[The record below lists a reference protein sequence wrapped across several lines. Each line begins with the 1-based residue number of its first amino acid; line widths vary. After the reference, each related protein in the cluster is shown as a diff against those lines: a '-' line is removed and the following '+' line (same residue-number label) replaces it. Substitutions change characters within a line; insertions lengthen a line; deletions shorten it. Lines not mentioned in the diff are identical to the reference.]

1 MISQKEK
8 GSCPRGQAIFDSKVG
23 QEIENLKTLKN
34 KLFKV
39 KSQIQ
44 QFFAFNMLKEGKEKG

>member
-39 KSQIQ
+39 KSQI
-44 QFFAFNMLKEGKEKG
+44 